1 MAFPHVTA
9 CLISLVGIIL
19 EVTVTY
25 FLGGFLGGPYV
36 NKLLSKTKP
45 GKKVLEMKLNENFL
59 TQEIDDTQVMV
70 ATGDTAFNGI
80 VRSNQ
85 TAAEIVDLMKE
96 ETTRDAVVDKMCA
109 KYDASRDEIAA
120 DVDMVIA
127 TLRKVGALDE

>member
-1 MAFPHVTA
+1 
-9 CLISLVGIIL
+9 
-19 EVTVTY
+19 
-25 FLGGFLGGPYV
+25 
-36 NKLLSKTKP
+36 
-45 GKKVLEMKLNENFL
+45 MKLNENFL

-127 TLRKVGALDE
+127 ILRKVGALDE

>member
-1 MAFPHVTA
+1 
-9 CLISLVGIIL
+9 
-19 EVTVTY
+19 
-25 FLGGFLGGPYV
+25 
-36 NKLLSKTKP
+36 
-45 GKKVLEMKLNENFL
+45 MKLNENFL

-127 TLRKVGALDE
+127 SLRKVGALDE

>member
-1 MAFPHVTA
+1 
-9 CLISLVGIIL
+9 
-19 EVTVTY
+19 
-25 FLGGFLGGPYV
+25 
-36 NKLLSKTKP
+36 
-45 GKKVLEMKLNENFL
+45 MKLNENFL

-120 DVDMVIA
+120 DVDIVIA

>member
-1 MAFPHVTA
+1 
-9 CLISLVGIIL
+9 
-19 EVTVTY
+19 
-25 FLGGFLGGPYV
+25 
-36 NKLLSKTKP
+36 
-45 GKKVLEMKLNENFL
+45 MKLNENFL

-127 TLRKVGALDE
+127 TLRNVGALDE

>member
-1 MAFPHVTA
+1 
-9 CLISLVGIIL
+9 
-19 EVTVTY
+19 
-25 FLGGFLGGPYV
+25 
-36 NKLLSKTKP
+36 
-45 GKKVLEMKLNENFL
+45 MKLNENFL

-96 ETTRDAVVDKMCA
+96 KTTRDAVVDKMCA

>member
-1 MAFPHVTA
+1 
-9 CLISLVGIIL
+9 
-19 EVTVTY
+19 
-25 FLGGFLGGPYV
+25 
-36 NKLLSKTKP
+36 
-45 GKKVLEMKLNENFL
+45 MKLNENFL

-127 TLRKVGALDE
+127 TLRKVGALNE

>member
-1 MAFPHVTA
+1 
-9 CLISLVGIIL
+9 
-19 EVTVTY
+19 
-25 FLGGFLGGPYV
+25 
-36 NKLLSKTKP
+36 
-45 GKKVLEMKLNENFL
+45 MKLNENFL

-85 TAAEIVDLMKE
+85 TAAEIVNLMKE
-96 ETTRDAVVDKMCA
+96 ETTRDEVVDKMCA
-109 KYDASRDEIAA
+109 KYDASREEIAA

>member
-1 MAFPHVTA
+1 
-9 CLISLVGIIL
+9 
-19 EVTVTY
+19 
-25 FLGGFLGGPYV
+25 
-36 NKLLSKTKP
+36 
-45 GKKVLEMKLNENFL
+45 MKLNENFL
-59 TQEIDDTQVMV
+59 AQEIDDTQVMV

>member
-1 MAFPHVTA
+1 
-9 CLISLVGIIL
+9 
-19 EVTVTY
+19 
-25 FLGGFLGGPYV
+25 
-36 NKLLSKTKP
+36 
-45 GKKVLEMKLNENFL
+45 MKLNENFL

-70 ATGDTAFNGI
+70 ATGDTAFSGI

-109 KYDASRDEIAA
+109 KYDASREEIAA

>member
-1 MAFPHVTA
+1 
-9 CLISLVGIIL
+9 
-19 EVTVTY
+19 
-25 FLGGFLGGPYV
+25 
-36 NKLLSKTKP
+36 
-45 GKKVLEMKLNENFL
+45 
-59 TQEIDDTQVMV
+59 MV

>member
-1 MAFPHVTA
+1 
-9 CLISLVGIIL
+9 
-19 EVTVTY
+19 
-25 FLGGFLGGPYV
+25 
-36 NKLLSKTKP
+36 
-45 GKKVLEMKLNENFL
+45 MKLNDNFL

>member
-1 MAFPHVTA
+1 
-9 CLISLVGIIL
+9 
-19 EVTVTY
+19 
-25 FLGGFLGGPYV
+25 
-36 NKLLSKTKP
+36 
-45 GKKVLEMKLNENFL
+45 MKLNENFL

-127 TLRKVGALDE
+127 TLRKVGALDECPSN

>member
-1 MAFPHVTA
+1 
-9 CLISLVGIIL
+9 
-19 EVTVTY
+19 
-25 FLGGFLGGPYV
+25 
-36 NKLLSKTKP
+36 
-45 GKKVLEMKLNENFL
+45 MKLNENFL

-70 ATGDTAFNGI
+70 ATGDAAFSGI

-85 TAAEIVDLMKE
+85 TAAEIVNLMKE
-96 ETTRDAVVDKMCA
+96 ETTRDEVVDKMCA